1 MRLVDHHG
9 LTVKAMA
16 VELLAGF
23 VGIVGGHLHE
33 GETIADNGN
42 RQDLSD
48 DLEKFFDGGCFGAVR
63 EITNQKFLCR
73 SGCCH
78 LNTYADM

>member
-1 MRLVDHHG
+1 MRLVDRHR

-23 VGIVGGHLHE
+23 VRIVGSHLHE
-33 GETIADNGN
+33 GETVADNGN
-42 RQDLSD
+42 RQDSPD
-48 DLEKFFDGGCFGAVR
+48 YLEEFFDRRRFGAVR
-63 EITNQKFLCR
+63 EIPDEKFLCR
-73 SGCCH
+73 SCCYH

>member
-1 MRLVDHHG
+1 MRLVDHHR
-9 LTVKAMA
+9 LTVNAMA

-23 VGIVGGHLHE
+23 VSIVGCHLHE

-48 DLEKFFDGGCFGAVR
+48 DLEEFFDSGGFGAVR
-63 EITNQKFLCR
+63 EISNQKFFGR